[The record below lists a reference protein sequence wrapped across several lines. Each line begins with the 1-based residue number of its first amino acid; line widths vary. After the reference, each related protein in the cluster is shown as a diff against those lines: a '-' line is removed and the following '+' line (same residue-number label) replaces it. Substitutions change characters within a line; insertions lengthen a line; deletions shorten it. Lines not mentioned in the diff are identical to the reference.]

1 MEFIYME
8 RKVFGEYAERMFQI
22 LSGNMTRIAPTG
34 NSIEE
39 DRKTWIQ
46 AMTAQLADPERK
58 VVLIFCDGMLAGY
71 FQYLVRNGVFH
82 MEEIQFDAVYQ
93 GTGTFRCLYGFLIGR
108 LVPAPEFVEAFA
120 NKQNAKSIG
129 IQRRMG
135 MEVVGENRSGR
146 SWRLRGRYEDL
157 VKWYA
162 SGNVK

>member
-1 MEFIYME
+1 MEFVYME
-8 RKVFGEYAERMFQI
+8 REVFGEYAERMFQI

-46 AMTAQLADPERK
+46 AMTVQLADPERK
-58 VVLIFCDGMLAGY
+58 VVLIFCDGMLVGY
-71 FQYLVRNGVFH
+71 FQYLVRDGVFH

-93 GTGTFRCLYGFLIGR
+93 GTGIFRCLYGFLIGR

-162 SGNVK
+162 AGNVK